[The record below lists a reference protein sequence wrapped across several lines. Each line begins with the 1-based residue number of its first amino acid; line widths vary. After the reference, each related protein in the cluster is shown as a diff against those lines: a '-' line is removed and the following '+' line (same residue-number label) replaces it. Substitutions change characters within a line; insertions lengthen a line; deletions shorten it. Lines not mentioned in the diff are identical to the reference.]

1 MALLRTPV
9 KLVGHNM
16 KTVGEFT
23 VRAGET
29 VPFVFTD
36 GHSHLP
42 PPAAGGCAGRA
53 RAERKVLGGVV
64 QEMPLP
70 PVKTGA

>member
-9 KLVGHNM
+9 NLVGQNM

-23 VRAGET
+23 VHAGET

-36 GHSHLP
+36 GHSHLAP
-42 PPAAGGCAGRA
+42 PPPVDPQAALQETVEFCIA
-53 RAERKVLGGVV
+53 RAH
-64 QEMPLP
+64 
-70 PVKTGA
+70 